1 MTSVMYYCYSI
12 LMKRPG
18 HSTKPTSHIANC
30 LNLLRTQKGLSQS
43 ELATRAGIT
52 RQAVSSIESNVY
64 LPTTAVA
71 LRLASVLACRV
82 EDLFSLAQAEDI
94 VEGTL
99 IGRLPRVEERRS
111 QPVRV
116 KVSMVGKRTIV
127 RPVTELGEQLSF
139 TIPADGYLVEPLG
152 RKPDSTVRVKPS
164 RDRQTMEQE
173 ISVAGCDPAIF
184 LAGEHLRRQK
194 DRTSVIGWTMGSTAA
209 LHALQRGEVHVA
221 GIHLF
226 DPTTGE
232 SNLPFLR
239 RSLKGALQ
247 RGEVHVAGIHLFDP
261 TTGESNL
268 PFLRR
273 SLKGSGYEVVT
284 FATWEEG
291 FLVRPGNPL
300 SIRTAADL
308 SNPAVTLVN
317 REEGSG
323 ARLLLDQQLRASGV
337 GRAHVRGYDHIASTH
352 FKVARAIAEHH
363 ADVGIGIRSAAQLF
377 GLDFVPLQT
386 ARYDLVVPK
395 TYLKSHPT
403 LAHLFETLASR
414 PFRTELDA
422 LGGYDTSETGTSHA
436 LRGN

>member
-1 MTSVMYYCYSI
+1 MTCDKYYCYLIIMTS
-12 LMKRPG
+12 RQPSSD
-18 HSTKPTSHIANC
+18 STSKFSNH
-30 LNLLRTQKGLSQS
+30 LKSFRTRTGLSQS

-52 RQAVSSIESNVY
+52 RQAVSSIESNLY

-71 LRLASVLACRV
+71 LRLASVLTCRV
-82 EDLFSLAQAEDI
+82 EDLFSLAQEEDI

-99 IGRLPRVEERRS
+99 IGRLPRVEERGA

-116 KVSMVGKRTIV
+116 KVSTVGKRTIV
-127 RPVTELGEQLSF
+127 RPVTGLGEQLSF
-139 TIPADGYLVEPLG
+139 TVPADGYVVETHGG
-152 RKPDSTVRVKPS
+152 RSGSTVRVKLS
-164 RDRQTMEQE
+164 RDRQTIEQE

-184 LAGEHLRRQK
+184 LAGEHMRRQK

-221 GIHLF
+221 GLHLF
-226 DPTTGE
+226 DPVTGE
-232 SNLPFLR
+232 SNM
-239 RSLKGALQ
+239 
-247 RGEVHVAGIHLFDP
+247 
-261 TTGESNL
+261 

-273 SLKGSGYEVVT
+273 SLKGSNYEVVT

-308 SNPAVTLVN
+308 SDPTITLVN

-323 ARLLLDQQLRASGV
+323 ARLLLDQRLRAAGV
-337 GRAHVRGYDHIASTH
+337 APTQVPGYNHIASTH
-352 FKVARAIAEHH
+352 FRVARAIAEHQ

-377 GLDFVPLQT
+377 DLDFVPLQA

-395 TYLKSHPT
+395 AYLKSHPT
-403 LAHLFETLASR
+403 LAHLFETLLSR
-414 PFRTELDA
+414 RFRDELNA
-422 LGGYDTSETGTSHA
+422 LGGYDTSETGTVHA
-436 LRGN
+436 LRGG

>member
-1 MTSVMYYCYSI
+1 MTTRQPSSD
-12 LMKRPG
+12 
-18 HSTKPTSHIANC
+18 STSKCSNH
-30 LNLLRTQKGLSQS
+30 LKSFRTRTGLSQS

-52 RQAVSSIESNVY
+52 RQAVSSIESNLY

-71 LRLASVLACRV
+71 LRLASVLTCRV
-82 EDLFSLAQAEDI
+82 EDLFSLAPAEDI

-99 IGRLPRVEERRS
+99 IGRLPRAEEREA

-116 KVSMVGKRTIV
+116 KVSTVGKRTIV
-127 RPVTELGEQLSF
+127 RPVTGLGEQLSF
-139 TIPADGYLVEPLG
+139 TVPADGYVVETHGG
-152 RKPDSTVRVKPS
+152 RSGSTVRVKLS
-164 RDRQTMEQE
+164 RDRQTIEQE

-184 LAGEHLRRQK
+184 LAGEHMRRQK

-221 GIHLF
+221 GLHLF
-226 DPTTGE
+226 DPVTGE
-232 SNLPFLR
+232 SNM
-239 RSLKGALQ
+239 
-247 RGEVHVAGIHLFDP
+247 
-261 TTGESNL
+261 

-273 SLKGSGYEVVT
+273 SLKGSNYDVVT

-308 SNPAVTLVN
+308 SDPTITLVN

-323 ARLLLDQQLRASGV
+323 ARLLLDQRLRASGV
-337 GRAHVRGYDHIASTH
+337 EQTQVRGYDRVTPTH
-352 FKVARAIAEHH
+352 FEVARAIAEHQ

-377 GLDFVPLQT
+377 DLDFVPLQA

-395 TYLKSHPT
+395 AYLKSHPT
-403 LAHLFETLASR
+403 LAYLFETLVSR
-414 PFRTELDA
+414 RFRDELNA
-422 LGGYDTSETGTSHA
+422 LGGYDTSETGTVHA
-436 LRGN
+436 LRGG